1 MRLRESRPAEKRS
14 GVEKNEGEWRE
25 ALLTERAVQ
34 SGRIVE
40 SRRLREVRPAQ
51 RPKAGEQHKAA
62 RKTPLEEEAA
72 RGVKRQREQA
82 ALQNAP
88 RSEAEGRR
96 ENPKERGAAHSAS
109 SARRAKIV
117 NSRRLRKPRPAS
129 KPRAVEKHNKRTA
142 LQTERE
148 RERERERREAAE
160 GQRESRGCVRHASA
174 QRSRAKDKN
183 NGGGAALGASGAR
196 RPRAVERRPCET
208 RHRSERRAPCEKSAA
223 RRASGARRP
232 RAVESRRP
240 RHTRRVQRP
249 KRSSPVGQSTG

>member
-148 RERERERREAAE
+148 RERERERGARPPRARGRAEAAS
-160 GQRESRGCVRHASA
+160 GTPPLRGRGP
-174 QRSRAKDKN
+174 KIKTM
-183 NGGGAALGASGAR
+183 GEALLL
-196 RPRAVERRPCET
+196 ER
-208 RHRSERRAPCEKSAA
+208 AA
-223 RRASGARRP
+223 RGGRGP
-232 RAVESRRP
+232 
-240 RHTRRVQRP
+240 
-249 KRSSPVGQSTG
+249 